1 MSEKKDTGLQERDI
15 KVHKVPFSQKAYY
28 GISIAGFTF
37 IGSMID
43 GAMLKYYTDFILFP
57 AILYGIVQL
66 IFAFINAVN
75 DPVIGYVSDRTI
87 PVEGKGKR
95 KVWLFRSIPLVAIG
109 YFLMIF
115 MNPDVPHIAIFI
127 MLFIGLAIHDTGHA
141 MFSINRRSLLITV
154 TDDDNERASL
164 VTISL
169 VFQTILGIFS
179 YLLILIFL
187 TGTTPLPV
195 LYIMFAIVGVLGVG
209 IIILGVK
216 GIKEP
221 PKLYNGQTLPKL
233 KQLIKDVFKSKTFI
247 FYIVFQFV
255 MGAISSTVITF
266 QLFYFEDVI
275 KATGTEVALASGLTL
290 PFTFLAYYLV
300 QVITKKFGARKTL
313 LIFITISI
321 IAFLGLLLTR
331 IFVLSIIFYLI
342 VNMGNAA
349 FWILSTPIF
358 GNVIDEYE
366 LKTGNRNEGTF
377 MGINAIFITPN
388 KQGMIFLFTLIITF
402 MGYNGAAE
410 VQTESAVLGIQLGV
424 ALVPILLLIIGF
436 LILLF
441 FPLQG
446 EKLAEVK
453 REIKKLYD
461 ERLE

>member
-1 MSEKKDTGLQERDI
+1 
-15 KVHKVPFSQKAYY
+15 
-28 GISIAGFTF
+28 
-37 IGSMID
+37 
-43 GAMLKYYTDFILFP
+43 
-57 AILYGIVQL
+57 
-66 IFAFINAVN
+66 
-75 DPVIGYVSDRTI
+75 
-87 PVEGKGKR
+87 
-95 KVWLFRSIPLVAIG
+95 
-109 YFLMIF
+109 MIF

-141 MFSINRRSLLITV
+141 MFSINRGSLLITV

-164 VTISL
+164 VTVSL

-187 TGTTPLPV
+187 TGTTPLTV

-209 IIILGVK
+209 VAILGVK

-221 PKLYNGQTLPKL
+221 PKLYSRQTFPKL

-255 MGAISSTVITF
+255 MGAVSSTVITF

-275 KATGTEVALASGLTL
+275 KAKGTEVALVSGLTL

-300 QVITKKFGARKTL
+300 QVITKKFGSRKTL

-331 IFVLSIIFYLI
+331 IFILSIIFYMI

-358 GNVIDEYE
+358 GNIIDEYE

-453 REIKKLYD
+453 KEIKKLYD